1 MDGEAVTTNLID
13 GLVRDALGLD
23 KTAFT
28 PEEPFPQAPAGGA
41 QQPQGARSR
50 LQARRS
56 GLPYQPN
63 GGQQPNAWQQPQGGA
78 PQQPSSQWTNM
89 ATQHKQW
96 AAQQQDRA
104 RAAYTAGH
112 IGREE
117 FQHHMNSIQ
126 EKQQQ
131 FSTRYQEAM
140 NTAKP
145 NVQDGRQQP
154 SGGSGFNALNPMT
167 WFGGGGA
174 QQGAAQPAA
183 AGTQPSKAV
192 GDNKWGGD
200 DDAGSPAQ
208 PAAPAKPAPQFSMFD
223 PVGSAR
229 AMAEHAK
236 SQPQPSAEQQQAG
249 WSQATK
255 NLNPANWQM
264 FNPSQWGKTSDT
276 EQPMTLIDQLVLEA
290 CGEKQAVRAPTVP
303 GGKPAQAPPLPTSG
317 MASNLLPRK
326 GQVFPHIP
334 GLPVPPPP
342 SSVSGGNNTL
352 LALGQMG
359 SGPPPV
365 PPSSLGNRRSA
376 TLAGAAEAG
385 AGTGIPG
392 KGSQPPPVPPPLP
405 APRGKPP
412 LVDVTHRRE
421 SLSPGLG
428 TLLGVGGGLGV
439 GALGTGLAMSGGQP
453 AAKEEPKPEPKKEE
467 PKPAPDPRAA
477 DRTGSNPYQSQYGD
491 HVPYAGREP
500 GMGWDRPALNLD
512 ALNKQIAAERNKQGA
527 WLDALALEAAR

>member
-63 GGQQPNAWQQPQGGA
+63 GGQQQPNAWQQPQGGA

-104 RAAYTAGH
+104 RAAYAAGH

-154 SGGSGFNALNPMT
+154 SGGGSGFNALNPLT
-167 WFGGGGA
+167 WFGGGGG
-174 QQGAAQPAA
+174 QQASTGSQPDK
-183 AGTQPSKAV
+183 SV
-192 GDNKWGGD
+192 GNTSSTPPTEAPK
-200 DDAGSPAQ
+200 
-208 PAAPAKPAPQFSMFD
+208 PAAPQSKPIQESGGGAWD
-223 PVGSAR
+223 Y
-229 AMAEHAK
+229 
-236 SQPQPSAEQQQAG
+236 
-249 WSQATK
+249 
-255 NLNPANWQM
+255 LNPMNHVMAAGKAIGNAM
-264 FNPSQWGKTSDT
+264 NPASWMPKQSS
-276 EQPMTLIDQLVLEA
+276 LIDQLVLEA
-290 CGEKQAVRAPTVP
+290 CGEKQAYNPTVP
-303 GGKPAQAPPLPTSG
+303 GGMRPKVT
-317 MASNLLPRK
+317 
-326 GQVFPHIP
+326 
-334 GLPVPPPP
+334 
-342 SSVSGGNNTL
+342 
-352 LALGQMG
+352 
-359 SGPPPV
+359 PPPV
-365 PPSSLGNRRSA
+365 PKAAPNPMSQTLGKGTALPPPLPVNALPLAQPVGQGVPRPGLGNRRSA

-453 AAKEEPKPEPKKEE
+453 AAKEEPKPAAKEE

-527 WLDALALEAAR
+527 WLDALVRESC